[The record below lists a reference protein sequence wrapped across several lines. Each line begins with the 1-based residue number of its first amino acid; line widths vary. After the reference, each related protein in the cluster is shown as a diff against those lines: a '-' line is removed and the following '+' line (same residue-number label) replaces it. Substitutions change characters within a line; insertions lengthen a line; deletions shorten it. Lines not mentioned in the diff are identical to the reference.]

1 MCYRNYGLFYI
12 KITIGL
18 LRWLL
23 SLSLSVKSCYTGFML
38 SFTIPILPITVR
50 QDSDKKMQRYEV
62 PGLELDFVPG
72 QEFGRKEFTGAFV
85 AGGKDG
91 LAISFCAE
99 FPGARNSPP
108 ASFEVDSAPNPKSW
122 VFNHNCLEL
131 FVQPEGS
138 DFYYGWE
145 IDAAGSCLDYRVAVG
160 EGKLAATCDCLSDPA
175 AGVLMQ
181 EIGGQKLFFDYD
193 WKSHASWRME
203 VADEFWY
210 LELFIPW
217 TDFGLANTIENSVTP
232 AEGSLWRG
240 TINRIIPLSAGGR
253 PLPPDGESGRQALQ
267 SLLDFDG
274 AEVVPRFHQPQL
286 FAGFRWQKL

>member
-1 MCYRNYGLFYI
+1 
-12 KITIGL
+12 
-18 LRWLL
+18 
-23 SLSLSVKSCYTGFML
+23 ML

-62 PGLELDFVPG
+62 PGIELDFVPG
-72 QEFGRKEFTGAFV
+72 QDFGRKEFTGAFV

-91 LAISFCAE
+91 LALSFCAE
-99 FPGARNSPP
+99 FPGARNSPS
-108 ASFEVDSAPNPKSW
+108 AAFDVASAPKPKSW
-122 VFNHNCLEL
+122 VFKGHCLEV

-145 IDAAGSCLDYRVAVG
+145 ISVDGACLDYRVAVG
-160 EGKLAATCDCLSDPA
+160 EGVLEPSCSELANPA
-175 AGVLMQ
+175 SGILLQ

-217 TDFGLANTIENSVTP
+217 TDFGLENTMENPVTP
-232 AEGSLWRG
+232 ADGSCWRA
-240 TINRIIPLSAGGR
+240 TINRIIPVGRSAAAGGDR
-253 PLPPDGESGRQALQ
+253 PLALQ
-267 SLLDFDG
+267 SLLDFEG
-274 AEVVPRFHQPQL
+274 VEVLPRFHQPPL
-286 FAGFRWQKL
+286 FAEFQWEKVERR

>member
-1 MCYRNYGLFYI
+1 
-12 KITIGL
+12 
-18 LRWLL
+18 
-23 SLSLSVKSCYTGFML
+23 ML

-62 PGLELDFVPG
+62 PGIELDFVPG
-72 QEFGRKEFTGAFV
+72 RDFGRKEFTGAFV

-99 FPGARNSPP
+99 LPGARNSPP
-108 ASFEVDSAPNPKSW
+108 ASFEVASAPKPKSW
-122 VFNHNCLEL
+122 VFKGHCLEV

-138 DFYYGWE
+138 PFYYGWE

-160 EGKLAATCDCLSDPA
+160 EGKLVATCDRLSDPA

-181 EIGGQKLFFDYD
+181 EIAGQKLFFDYD
-193 WKSHASWRME
+193 WQSHASWRME

-217 TDFGLANTIENSVTP
+217 TDFGLENTMENPVTP
-232 AEGSLWRG
+232 ADGSCWRA
-240 TINRIIPLSAGGR
+240 TINRIIPIAPSGIPVSLG
-253 PLPPDGESGRQALQ
+253 GESELQARQ
-267 SLLDFDG
+267 SLLDFEG
-274 AEVVPRFHQPQL
+274 VEVLPRFHQPLL
-286 FAGFRWQKL
+286 FAEFHWEKVERR

>member
-1 MCYRNYGLFYI
+1 MCYRFYGLFYI
-12 KITIGL
+12 RITIVSL
-18 LRWLL
+18 LWL
-23 SLSLSVKSCYTGFML
+23 LSLSVKSCYTGFML

-99 FPGARNSPP
+99 LPGARNSQP

-122 VFNHNCLEL
+122 VFNHSCLEL

-181 EIGGQKLFFDYD
+181 EIAGQKLFFDYD
-193 WKSHASWRME
+193 WQSHASWRME

-217 TDFGLANTIENSVTP
+217 RDFGLDNTIENPVTP
-232 AEGSLWRG
+232 ADGSCWRA
-240 TINRIIPLSAGGR
+240 TINRIIPVGR
-253 PLPPDGESGRQALQ
+253 AAASSGDRALALQ
-267 SLLDFDG
+267 SLLDFEG
-274 AEVVPRFHQPQL
+274 VEVVPRFHQPNL
-286 FAGFRWQKL
+286 FAEFQWEKVVRR

>member
-1 MCYRNYGLFYI
+1 MNSLVFYI
-12 KITIGL
+12 KITIVS
-18 LRWLL
+18 LRCLL
-23 SLSLSVKSCYTGFML
+23 SLSIKSCYTSSML

-91 LAISFCAE
+91 LSISFCAE
-99 FPGARNSPP
+99 FPDARNTPP
-108 ASFEVDSAPNPKSW
+108 VSFDVDSAPNPKSW
-122 VFNHNCLEL
+122 VFNHSCLEI
-131 FVQPEGS
+131 FVQPDGS

-145 IDAAGSCLDYRVAVG
+145 IDSTGSCLDYRVAVG
-160 EGKLAATCDCLSDPA
+160 EGILEATCDHLSDPA
-175 AGVLMQ
+175 TGVLMQ
-181 EIGGQKLFFDYD
+181 EIAGKKLFFDYD

-217 TDFGLANTIENSVTP
+217 TDFGLANTMENPVTP
-232 AEGSLWRG
+232 ADGSCWRG
-240 TINRIIPLSAGGR
+240 TINRIIPVGRGKASGGDS
-253 PLPPDGESGRQALQ
+253 PLALQ

-274 AEVVPRFHQPQL
+274 VEVVPRFHQPNL
-286 FAGFRWQKL
+286 FAEFQWRRV